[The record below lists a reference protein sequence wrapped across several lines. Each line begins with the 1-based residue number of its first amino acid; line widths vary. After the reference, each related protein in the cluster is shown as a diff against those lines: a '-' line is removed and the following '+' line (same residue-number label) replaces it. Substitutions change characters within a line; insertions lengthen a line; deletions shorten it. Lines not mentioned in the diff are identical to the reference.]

1 MPKGPRLIPT
11 VALCVL
17 AVVLGAAAGFWGFVY
32 ATAASDRVFPGVY
45 VRDVSLGGLSR
56 DACIERLKAL
66 EEELGSRPVEVAYQ
80 DSSWSIKL
88 REIGLRLDVERMTAL
103 AMRAGREGTFIHQ
116 WLARQRISN
125 MGFEVPLLISIDE
138 KLLRHRVS
146 TFGRDLIVAPRDAG
160 FIVHPDDKVEI
171 VPHVE
176 GLDIDIGRIYREI
189 RNELRDGAST
199 LRVPV
204 YLVRVPP
211 RHTTED
217 VRAMGINGL
226 LASYTTTF
234 DPTLVNRAYNIS
246 VAAAALD
253 GLLVAPGHEVSFNE
267 IVGPRSQEAGYK
279 DAPVILN
286 ENLVPGLGGGVCQV
300 SSTLYNAVLLAN
312 LKVTERANHSLPVA
326 YVPLGRDAT
335 VVYGSV
341 DLKFVNTTPSYIYL
355 KAPVRGSRITI
366 KIYGNTLFKR
376 RVEIRTKTVEIFE
389 PKKQYEQD
397 PNLEAGKEVV
407 KQAGQRGYRVEA
419 ERWVW
424 NNGAVTREALPA
436 SLYKPRDEIVAVGT
450 KAVPTTV
457 TPPSPPPDQA
467 TLPKTPPPAAGEG
480 EPPVPPAPEETEEPP
495 AAPADYSR
503 EEAPPGSG
511 PLAPQHTG
519 SPG

>member
-1 MPKGPRLIPT
+1 MPRGPRLIPT

-17 AVVLGAAAGFWGFVY
+17 AVVLGAAAGFWGFVH

-45 VRDVSLGGLSR
+45 VRNVSLGGLSR
-56 DACIERLKAL
+56 NACIERLKAL
-66 EEELGSRPVEVAYQ
+66 EEELGSRQVEFAYQ
-80 DSSWSIKL
+80 DASWSIKL
-88 REIGLRLDVERMTAL
+88 REIGLHLDVERMAAL

-116 WLARQRISN
+116 WLARQKIGHT
-125 MGFEVPLLISIDE
+125 GFEVPLLISIE
-138 KLLRHRVS
+138 EELLRRRVS
-146 TFGRDLIVAPRDAG
+146 TIGQELIKAPRDAG
-160 FIVHPDDKVEI
+160 FIVHPDDRVEI
-171 VPHVE
+171 VPHIE
-176 GLDIDIGRIYREI
+176 GQDIDVERIYRKI
-189 RNELRDGAST
+189 RNELRGGTGT

-204 YLVRVPP
+204 YLVPVPP

-217 VRAMGINGL
+217 VKAMGINGL

-253 GLLVAPGHEVSFNE
+253 GLLVAPGDEVSFNE

-279 DAPVILN
+279 DAPIILN

-312 LKVTERANHSLPVA
+312 LEVTERVNHSLPVP

-335 VVYGSV
+335 VVYGAV

-366 KIYGNTLFKR
+366 KIYGNTRYKR
-376 RVEIRTKTVEIFE
+376 RVEIYTKTVKVFE
-389 PKKQYEQD
+389 PKKKYEQD

-407 KQAGQRGYRVEA
+407 KQAGKRGYRVETA
-419 ERWVW
+419 RWVW
-424 NNGAVTREALPA
+424 NNGAVTREALPV

-450 KAVPTTV
+450 KPVPTTV
-457 TPPSPPPDQA
+457 TPPSPAPDEATPPE
-467 TLPKTPPPAAGEG
+467 TPPPAAGES
-480 EPPVPPAPEETEEPP
+480 EPSVPPAAEETQEPP
-495 AAPADYSR
+495 PTPAPPAR
-503 EEAPPGSG
+503 EEASPSSG
-511 PLAPQHTG
+511 LLTP
-519 SPG
+519 